1 MGFFNKRLSELTINA
16 SNSLKPTIKMAAISA
31 MALGAL
37 TFGVSTASANG
48 SKLSTVYYVYMN
60 KEYVGTVSDKEV
72 VQEIL
77 DEKVEEFKQT
87 YTNLDLSADSQLT
100 YVSEQVFSSNAK
112 TNDEEVVE
120 IIQSKLAVQAN
131 ASALVLDG
139 KAVAYVKSEAEAEQ
153 VLNALKLKYVSQE
166 QLTEL
171 ESRKATPEVVL
182 PTLKE
187 NEVRLLDVSF
197 TKEVSQNVEKVT
209 PDKILTVEEA
219 VNFLTKGTLEE
230 KKYSVKEGDVLGGI
244 ASAHGMEIAQL
255 LSINPGMT
263 EDSVLKIGQ
272 ELNVT
277 FLQPLL
283 QVVVVKEEAKKEA
296 IAFAN
301 QVIEDETM
309 YKGDT
314 KVEQEGKEG
323 AREVTYKVSEQ
334 NGIRVAQE
342 VTSEKTLQEPVN
354 YIVRKGTKVVPSR
367 GDGSLVWP
375 ANGGYV
381 SSQMG
386 FRWGKQHKGI
396 DIARPSSGTIK
407 AADNGTVVSA
417 GFDGGYGNKIVI
429 DHNNGMRTVYAHLA
443 SISVSVGQTVVKGS
457 AIGVM
462 GSTGDSTGVHLH
474 FEVYKNGSLVNP
486 LNYVKN

>member
-1 MGFFNKRLSELTINA
+1 MFFFNKRLSELTINT
-16 SNSLKPTIKMAAISA
+16 SNSLKPALKMAAISA
-31 MALGAL
+31 IALGTL
-37 TFGVSTASANG
+37 TFGVSTASASS

-72 VQEIL
+72 VQDIL

-87 YTNLDLSADSQLT
+87 YTNLDLAVESQLT
-100 YVSEQVFSSNAK
+100 YVSEQVFNSSAK
-112 TNDEEVVE
+112 TNDEEVAE
-120 IIQSKLAVQAN
+120 IIQTKMAVQAN
-131 ASALVLDG
+131 ASALVIDG
-139 KAVAYVKSEAEAEQ
+139 KAVAYLKSEAEADQ
-153 VLNALKLKYVSQE
+153 VLNALKLKYVTQE

-171 ESRKATPEVVL
+171 ETRKETPEVVL
-182 PTLKE
+182 PQLKE

-219 VNFLTKGTLEE
+219 VNLLTKGTLEE

-244 ASAHGMEIAQL
+244 AGAHGMETSQL
-255 LSINPGMT
+255 LAINPGMT

-283 QVVVVKEEAKKEA
+283 QVVVAKEEAKKET
-296 IAFAN
+296 IAFAS
-301 QVIEDETM
+301 QVIEDASM

-323 AREVTYKVSEQ
+323 ARQVTYKVSEQ
-334 NGIRVAQE
+334 NGVRVAQE
-342 VTSEKTLQEPVN
+342 VVSENILQEPVS

-367 GDGSLVWP
+367 GDGSLAWP
-375 ANGGYV
+375 ANGGYI
-381 SSQMG
+381 SSEVG
-386 FRWGKQHKGI
+386 YRWGSYHKGI
-396 DIARPSSGTIK
+396 DIARPSNRTIK

-417 GFDGGYGNKIVI
+417 GYDGGYGNKVII

-443 SISVSVGQTVVKGS
+443 SISVNVGQTVSKGS

-462 GSTGDSTGVHLH
+462 GDTGNSTGIHLH
-474 FEVYKNGSLVNP
+474 FEVYKNGSLQNP
-486 LNYVKN
+486 RDYLN